1 METEV
6 PTDKNVLIYKTPLG
20 FAIITVVL
28 SAVFVMGLLIS
39 YLVVGPIRRDLRG
52 DIEQLQ
58 RKNAQLSGTNAELE
72 KRAALLQRTLRMA
85 ELRGAVGLMSYR
97 ANRDNYSA
105 AADLSTG
112 FFDGLRETTEKTDNQ
127 ALKHNLQK
135 ILDQRDQVTAA
146 LATGDP
152 KVKDRLARIYADFFQ
167 IRSTG

>member
-1 METEV
+1 METLPRDE
-6 PTDKNVLIYKTPLG
+6 KVLLYKTPLS
-20 FAIITVVL
+20 FAIITVLL

-39 YLVVGPIRRDLRG
+39 YLAVGPIRRDLRS
-52 DIEQLQ
+52 EMKQLRQ
-58 RKNAQLSGTNAELE
+58 ENTDLRQQT
-72 KRAALLQRTLRMA
+72 ALLQQNLRVA

-97 ANRDNYSA
+97 ANRNNYGA
-105 AADLSTG
+105 AANLSTG
-112 FFDGLRETTEKTDNQ
+112 FFDGVREVTEKTDNQ

-146 LATGDP
+146 LAKGDP